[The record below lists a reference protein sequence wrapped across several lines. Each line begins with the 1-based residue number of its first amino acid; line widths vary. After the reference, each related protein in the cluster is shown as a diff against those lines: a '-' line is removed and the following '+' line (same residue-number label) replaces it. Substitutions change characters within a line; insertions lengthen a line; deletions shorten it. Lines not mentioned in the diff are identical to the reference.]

1 MKMRIRLSLGAIA
14 ALVLTVIMSS
24 VPAGA
29 ISPPQGQAAAPNV
42 SEAETQALKAIN
54 ALPDTAAKL
63 AAVAEFL
70 KKYPKSSARPQ
81 IAERMAEEISKT
93 KDAAQAIM
101 LAEKAQTIF
110 TSEPELGI
118 MKGITLDAYAAAHRV
133 DD

>member
-29 ISPPQGQAAAPNV
+29 ISPPQGQAAAPNI
-42 SEAETQALKAIN
+42 SEAETQALNAIN
-54 ALPDTAAKL
+54 ALPDTASKL

-81 IAERMAEEISKT
+81 LAERMAKEIAKT
-93 KDAAQAIM
+93 KDATQS
-101 LAEKAQTIF
+101 KV
-110 TSEPELGI
+110 
-118 MKGITLDAYAAAHRV
+118 YAAVPTIWVESHRI
-133 DD
+133 D